1 MWSKSEEQRA
11 AVTGGA
17 AGSCSSRCSVLQRLP
32 LRQLLL
38 PLQQLCQSMG
48 ESDAAYAKRMKAEK
62 QARKAEKQA
71 RKAERKAKRA
81 AKAAAGNPRTQ
92 QQEASAEPPKKKQ
105 KKAHVAQLDI
115 TPASPERAVD
125 TGEPGHTPKVVHAV
139 DSQTTPLAEREAAA
153 AAAASAAAAAKSTEQ
168 QQLAAHATQV
178 AQQAEEE
185 GGFAASKGGMA
196 LVGLVARTIAES
208 PALGV
213 KNLYKKVCETLG
225 ERPGSGRAPNSREV
239 RKIVAAL
246 KESTGLEAVMD
257 AVSPYTNETKR
268 VALYAP
274 NRQSP
279 SAAEAI
285 CRAGLIECRFVAG
298 LRRRSRRA
306 RRTAARAVRAARS
319 SSSATFLTTS
329 STRRTARHCG
339 SSLKTESTRRSLTFA
354 S

>member
-1 MWSKSEEQRA
+1 
-11 AVTGGA
+11 
-17 AGSCSSRCSVLQRLP
+17 
-32 LRQLLL
+32 
-38 PLQQLCQSMG
+38 MG

-92 QQEASAEPPKKKQ
+92 QEASAEPPPKKQ
-105 KKAHVAQLDI
+105 KKAHVAELDI
-115 TPASPERAVD
+115 APASPDRAVD

-153 AAAASAAAAAKSTEQ
+153 AAAASAAAAAKSTDQ

-178 AQQAEEE
+178 AEEAEET

-246 KESTGLEAVMD
+246 KESKGLETVMD
-257 AVSPYTNETKR
+257 AVSPYTSETKR
-268 VALYAP
+268 AALYAP
-274 NRQSP
+274 KSP
-279 SAAEAI
+279 VLLQPPKSF
-285 CRAGLIECRFVAG
+285 CCD
-298 LRRRSRRA
+298 
-306 RRTAARAVRAARS
+306 S
-319 SSSATFLTTS
+319 SVVLSQ
-329 STRRTARHCG
+329 G
-339 SSLKTESTRRSLTFA
+339 SEED
-354 S
+354 